1 VARPPRAE
9 PSLSEWAALGL
20 LCEQARH
27 GWAIAK
33 ELAPGSEVGRIHSCT
48 RSLTY
53 RALAQLREAGL
64 VEGRGTSTSDAGPAR
79 TTLAA
84 TRRGRTAFARWRGA
98 AVEHV
103 RDLRSA
109 LMLKLLF
116 HERAGLDPTA
126 LLREQA
132 AVLVRTERALERQAT
147 DGDGFER
154 TLTLWR
160 LSAAR
165 GAASFVESLLD
176 ERTAE
181 PVIYRPIGRVVSPH
195 SDLDGMPLQA
205 IADESGPSRIEIL
218 EPHRGCLDDLEG
230 FTHVWVLAHLHES
243 VGWDAAVPTFL
254 DDRTHGTFSTRSP
267 HRPNPVGL
275 SLARIVRIDEL
286 AVEVAGIDLLAGT
299 PVLDLK
305 PYVPLFDTP
314 EGDVRFGWFEHG
326 RAERVFRRTSDD
338 RFARR
343 SKLGDGIG

>member
-9 PSLSEWAALGL
+9 PSLSEWAALGV

-27 GWAIAK
+27 GWAIAQ
-33 ELAPGSEVGRIHSCT
+33 ELAPSGGVGRVHSCT
-48 RSLTY
+48 RPLTY
-53 RALAQLREAGL
+53 RALAQLRGAGL
-64 VEGRGTSTSDAGPAR
+64 VEARGTHASGAGPAR

-84 TRRGRTAFARWRGA
+84 TRRGRAAFERWRGA
-98 AVEHV
+98 PVEHV

-116 HERAGLDPTA
+116 HERAGLDPA
-126 LLREQA
+126 QLLREQA
-132 AVLVRTERALERQAT
+132 AVLARTERALERQANA
-147 DGDGFER
+147 GDGFER

-160 LSAAR
+160 LSVAR
-165 GAASFVESLLD
+165 GAVSFVESLLD

-195 SDLDGMPLQA
+195 SDLDGMPLQPV
-205 IADESGPSRIEIL
+205 ADESGESRIELL
-218 EPHRGCLDDLEG
+218 EVHRGCLDDLDG

-267 HRPNPVGL
+267 HRPNPIGL
-275 SLARIVRIDEL
+275 SLARLVRIEDL
-286 AVEVAGIDLLAGT
+286 AVVVSGLDLLTGT

-314 EGDVRFGWFEHG
+314 EGDVRFGWFERG

-338 RFARR
+338 RFAMR